1 MSKADNDARAI
12 APLLSMGATVDL
24 LTHLRCFV
32 AVAEER
38 HFGRAAERLHVTQ
51 PALSRTIARLER
63 TLGARLFDRTSRTVR
78 LSGAGELLFGDAESL
93 VGDADRFV
101 ALAAQA
107 ARGEIGTIRVGMP
120 LGLPAETVA
129 ALMRT
134 FRERHPAVG
143 LELREQRSDTHLA
156 AGLDVALLVP
166 DAEEPAAG
174 LRHGPVVVQDLGLV
188 ASDASTLSTRAEVH
202 LAELAGRSLALLPMD
217 QSAWEPHLLAACRAG
232 GFEPA
237 TVHRPQQLEFALGLV
252 LADDAVA
259 LAESAGA
266 GLVWLPIVGRPVR
279 RRLRPVW
286 RDGGDD
292 RGRGR
297 AFAEIAVEALCADG
311 AWRREE
317 PLPERRGPV
326 LRPGSFA

>member
-1 MSKADNDARAI
+1 M
-12 APLLSMGATVDL
+12 DL

-38 HFGRAAERLHVTQ
+38 HFGRAAARLHVTQ

-78 LSGAGELLFGDAESL
+78 LSGVGELLFPDAERL
-93 VGDADRFV
+93 VDGADGFV

-107 ARGEIGTIRVGMP
+107 ARGEIGTIRAGVP
-120 LGLPAETVA
+120 LGLPAETMA
-129 ALMRT
+129 TLTRS

-143 LELREQRSDTHLA
+143 LDLREQRPGTQLA

-166 DAEEPAAG
+166 DDEHSAG
-174 LRHGPVVVQDLGLV
+174 LRRGPVALQELGV
-188 ASDASTLSTRAEVH
+188 IASAAGAFASHAELH
-202 LAELAGRSLALLPMD
+202 LADLAGRALALLPMD
-217 QSAWEPHLLAACRAG
+217 QSAWEPQLLAACRAG
-232 GFEPA
+232 GFEPT

-259 LAESAGA
+259 LGAAESAGA
-266 GLVWLPIVGRPVR
+266 GLTWIPIVGTPAR
-279 RRLRPVW
+279 RRLQPVW
-286 RDGGDD
+286 QDAGDD
-292 RGRGR
+292 MGRGR
-297 AFAEIAVEALCADG
+297 AFAEIAVDALCAGG

-317 PLPERRGPV
+317 QLPEQRGPA

>member
-1 MSKADNDARAI
+1 
-12 APLLSMGATVDL
+12 VDL

-38 HFGRAAERLHVTQ
+38 HFGRAATRLHVTQ
-51 PALSRTIARLER
+51 PALSRTISRLER
-63 TLGARLFDRTSRTVR
+63 TLGARLFDRTSRAVR
-78 LSGAGELLFGDAESL
+78 LSGVGELLLPDAERL
-93 VGDADRFV
+93 VGDADRLM

-107 ARGEIGTIRVGMP
+107 ARGEIGTIRAGMP

-129 ALMRT
+129 ALTRT
-134 FRERHPAVG
+134 FREHHPAVG
-143 LELREQRSDTHLA
+143 LELREQRSDTQLA
-156 AGLDVALLVP
+156 TGLDVALLVP
-166 DAEEPAAG
+166 EAGEPAADVRRG
-174 LRHGPVVVQDLGLV
+174 AVVEQELGIVAAAHGRL
-188 ASDASTLSTRAEVH
+188 AEHAELH
-202 LAELAGRSLALLPMD
+202 LADLAGEALALLPMD

-259 LAESAGA
+259 LGAVESATG
-266 GLVWLPIVGRPVR
+266 GLAWIPIVGQPVR
-279 RRLRPVW
+279 RRLQPVW

-292 RGRGR
+292 LGRGR
-297 AFAEIAVEALCADG
+297 AFAELAVDALCAGG
-311 AWRREE
+311 AWQREE
-317 PLPERRGPV
+317 RLAERRGPA